1 VGLAQQQVGDGELRL
16 VQHSAPRTRVLDAA
30 LDLFAEHGV
39 SGTSLQMIADAV
51 GITKAAV
58 YHQFRTKD
66 HIVLAVTERE
76 LSRLSPSLEEAEAHG
91 DGPQARDALL
101 VRVIDMAVRDR
112 RLVRTLQ
119 FDPVVVRL
127 LAEHEPFQRFMARL
141 YRVLLGEAGEDARIE
156 AAMLSGAISSAV
168 MHPLVADVDDETLRT
183 KLSDLSRRLIGLS
196 QKRCPSDLPTIRHD
210 DDAGR

>member
-1 VGLAQQQVGDGELRL
+1 MGAAHQPVIEGRL
-16 VQHSAPRTRVLDAA
+16 PVTQYSAPRTRVLDAA

-66 HIVLAVTERE
+66 HIVIAVTERE
-76 LSRLSPSLEEAEAHG
+76 LGRLVPALERAEAHS

-101 VRVIDMAVRDR
+101 VGVIDMAVRDR

-127 LAEHEPFQRFMARL
+127 LGEHEPFERFLSRL
-141 YRVLLGEAGEDARIE
+141 YRVLLNDANEDNLIQV
-156 AAMLSGAISSAV
+156 AMLSGAISSAV
-168 MHPLVADVDDETLRT
+168 MHPLVGDIDDDTLRS
-183 KLSDLSRRLIGLS
+183 KLTEFSRRLI
-196 QKRCPSDLPTIRHD
+196 DL
-210 DDAGR
+210 G

>member
-1 VGLAQQQVGDGELRL
+1 MTDGELR
-16 VQHSAPRTRVLDAA
+16 VAQHSAPRTRVLDAA

-66 HIVLAVTERE
+66 QIVIAVTERE
-76 LSRLSPSLEEAEAHG
+76 LGRLVPALVEAEARS
-91 DGPQARDALL
+91 DRPQARDALL
-101 VRVIDMAVRDR
+101 VGVIDMAVRDR

-127 LAEHEPFQRFMARL
+127 LAEHEPFQRFMSRL
-141 YRVLLGEAGEDARIE
+141 YRVLLDDVNEDNLIQV
-156 AAMLSGAISSAV
+156 AMLSGAISSAV
-168 MHPLVADVDDETLRT
+168 MHPLVGNIDDDTLRK
-183 KLSDLSRRLIGLS
+183 KLTDFGRRLI
-196 QKRCPSDLPTIRHD
+196 DLPND
-210 DDAGR
+210 